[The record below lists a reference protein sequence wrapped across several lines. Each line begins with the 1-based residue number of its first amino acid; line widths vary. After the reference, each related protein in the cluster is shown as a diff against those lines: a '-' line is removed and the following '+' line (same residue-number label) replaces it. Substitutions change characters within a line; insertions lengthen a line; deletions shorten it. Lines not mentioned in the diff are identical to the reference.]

1 MIAAAAMAL
10 TVPTATLAQGAGEPA
25 GRYMKMRWTRMVAEV
40 SDSFLTT
47 AEAARIGDNLLF
59 YQHPTGGWPKNM
71 QLQDTLTAKIRDE
84 IAELKGQERY
94 ATIDNGATTAEIRY
108 LARLYGATGDKRYGR
123 AVERGIGYLLEAQY
137 DNGGWPQFYPLS
149 EGYYTHITYN
159 DNAMVNVLRLLQA
172 VSMGEEPFAFV
183 ADSIKALAKAAVD
196 RGVDCI
202 LKTQVTQDGR
212 PTVWCAQHDEHT
224 LKPANARAYELAS
237 LSGAESDGIVMF
249 LMSLPEPSEEVVKCV
264 DNAVAWFKR
273 SKILGIRVENY
284 INADGKR
291 DRRVVEC
298 AQDAPCEPLWARF
311 YTLDGNRPFF
321 CDRDGVK
328 RYSLDEVGYERRN
341 GYSWYN
347 SDGTAVIEAY
357 DRWKKNL
364 GR

>member
-1 MIAAAAMAL
+1 M
-10 TVPTATLAQGAGEPA
+10 
-25 GRYMKMRWTRMVAEV
+25 
-40 SDSFLTT
+40 
-47 AEAARIGDNLLF
+47 
-59 YQHPTGGWPKNM
+59 
-71 QLQDTLTAKIRDE
+71 
-84 IAELKGQERY
+84 
-94 ATIDNGATTAEIRY
+94 
-108 LARLYGATGDKRYGR
+108 
-123 AVERGIGYLLEAQY
+123 ERGIGYLLEAQY

-172 VSMGEEPFAFV
+172 VSMDEEPFAFV
-183 ADSIKALAKAAVD
+183 ADSIKTLAKTAVD

-357 DRWKKNL
+357 ERWNKDL